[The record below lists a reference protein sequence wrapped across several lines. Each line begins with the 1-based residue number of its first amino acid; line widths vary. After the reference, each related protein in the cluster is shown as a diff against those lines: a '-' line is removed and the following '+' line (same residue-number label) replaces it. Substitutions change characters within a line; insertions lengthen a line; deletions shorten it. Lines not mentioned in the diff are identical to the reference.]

1 MADKGA
7 ANSKTVA
14 ADLFF
19 SLQSSAM
26 FPYDESGPTF
36 FALLVV
42 GIVLAYFWFRADFVV
57 RVRDGQCRCTG
68 KLPVV
73 VQRSLAQFLLDD
85 IKPRRA
91 LTIRGTRR
99 SGRLRLHF
107 WGGLTRGEKQRIRN
121 FLMTH
126 R

>member
-14 ADLFF
+14 APVFF
-19 SLQSSAM
+19 SLQFAGM

-42 GIVLAYFWFRADFVV
+42 AIVLAYL
-57 RVRDGQCRCTG
+57 
-68 KLPVV
+68 LPVV

-99 SGRLRLHF
+99 SGRLRLIF